1 MFVKIRCDYNQTL
14 SKFNDS
20 FLMRAKLDSQEPFKS
35 VRYSSTGLALMN
47 LSQTKLSGST
57 TVYYKIVRNSS
68 NDLA

>member
-20 FLMRAKLDSQEPFKS
+20 FLMRAKLDYQEPFKS

-47 LSQTKLSGST
+47 LSQTKLSLDQLQSIIKLCG
-57 TVYYKIVRNSS
+57 I
-68 NDLA
+68 LAMT

>member
-47 LSQTKLSGST
+47 LSQTKLSLDQLQSIIKLCG
-57 TVYYKIVRNSS
+57 I
-68 NDLA
+68 LAMT

>member
-20 FLMRAKLDSQEPFKS
+20 FLMRAKLDSQEPFKN

-47 LSQTKLSGST
+47 LSQTKLSLDQLQSIIKLCG
-57 TVYYKIVRNSS
+57 I
-68 NDLA
+68 LAMT

>member
-47 LSQTKLSGST
+47 LSQTKLSLDQLQSIIKLCGILVMT
-57 TVYYKIVRNSS
+57 
-68 NDLA
+68 